1 MPAVERRVS
10 QRYQMAPCKTWMWQ
24 EEKFFFCLANEN
36 KYKTANFELGLASS
50 RLWVKFKNIFDC
62 TIMIK

>member
-1 MPAVERRVS
+1 MDVAAGETICCV
-10 QRYQMAPCKTWMWQ
+10 
-24 EEKFFFCLANEN
+24 ANEN